1 MPSNVEIKAGVADAR
16 DFAERAERLAG
27 SPPQRLK
34 QHDSF
39 YAAARGRL
47 KLRRFAD
54 GNAELIFYQRSD
66 AGGPK
71 LSDYARLPVADPSA
85 MHALLDAALGC
96 TGTVRKNRLVWLV
109 GRTRVHLDEVEGLG
123 TYMELE
129 VVMRDGEPPAAGEA
143 EARTLMSALGVG
155 ESDLVAGAYVDLL
168 ARE

>member
-1 MPSNVEIKAGVADAR
+1 MPSNVEIKARVANAR
-16 DFAERAERLAG
+16 QFAERAEQLSG
-27 SPPQRLK
+27 GPPQRLQ

-66 AGGPK
+66 ADGPK
-71 LSDYARLPVADPSA
+71 VSDYARLSVADPSA

-96 TGTVRKNRLVWLV
+96 TGTVKKNRRVWLV

-129 VVMRDGEPPAAGEA
+129 VVMRDGEPATDGEA
-143 EARTLMSALGVG
+143 EARALMSDLGVE
-155 ESDLVAGAYVDLL
+155 ESSLVAGAYVDLL
-168 ARE
+168 ARG